1 MSKLISTLNSIDL
14 VTQDK
19 INLIGNM
26 QIHAKYENAEYK
38 SFIDQLID
46 NININKSI
54 DIYSLFLSL
63 NSEICLNLY
72 EIDNIAEII
81 SSYLSIL
88 NTNFTKISPSESKQ
102 KCELAEKGIN
112 KFLVTMDI
120 NFAEMKSQNNLSS
133 NNIELIIKLIEQIII
148 FFENNNLNYNP
159 DLKIQLNKTLK
170 KIKSSLILEDQK
182 THESTVKETIS
193 ETKKKEQISTTNK
206 KTIQGSEKWIT
217 LIEKIEV
224 LKALVESERIFETS
238 IVYNDIQNLLVNFDP
253 KEYFPEIFFPLY
265 KKIAPFIGNIHK
277 NIDYY
282 SSSIQWSIAQKM
294 YNIDYKR
301 FLDNLEKM
309 PENNFLNSSPDITK
323 NFFYETSSELEK
335 TPIQDHKIIAEA
347 DAIKKE
353 IKIKQHPNIK
363 KNQNNGEKISSE
375 IDEEYFED
383 LFDI

>member
-1 MSKLISTLNSIDL
+1 MSELISTLNSIEL

-19 INLIGNM
+19 INLIANM

-46 NININKSI
+46 NINVNKSI

-63 NSEICLNLY
+63 NSEICLNLC

-102 KCELAEKGIN
+102 KDELAEKGIN

-120 NFAEMKSQNNLSS
+120 NFAEMKNQNNLSL
-133 NNIELIIKLIEQIII
+133 NNIELLIKLIEQITI

-170 KIKSSLILEDQK
+170 KIKDSLILEDQK
-182 THESTVKETIS
+182 SHESKVKETIN
-193 ETKKKEQISTTNK
+193 ETKKKEQASITDK

-294 YNIDYKR
+294 YNIDYKS

-323 NFFYETSSELEK
+323 NFFYETSSELKK
-335 TPIQDHKIIAEA
+335 TPIQDHKIMAEA

-353 IKIKQHPNIK
+353 IEIKQHPNVK